1 MNCMS
6 VCVCT
11 LKLQTSHPSQI
22 NKNFKKI
29 SFTYTFTYTL
39 LTLKPTFYSFY
50 IIQFNYNMTDFV
62 YQGEDFDEK
71 VRKQVEFYFS
81 DSNLQTDKF
90 LWKIYESNNGWVEL
104 KTILTFGRMRQY
116 RPEDKV
122 ISALKELKKLV
133 LSANNDMIR
142 RKDPIKDFNEVKNTR
157 KRNTIHIEGF
167 PKDLSQDDVENWVN
181 EKVIVQLPKEKE
193 VCSIRRIKSRAKKE
207 FFGVVDIEFKTQE
220 DAEFILNNVE
230 LSYPEG
236 IISKEDAQSLE
247 KKDLLKKMTLLTFQE
262 MRESSKRFGVNEVT
276 KRRNSFNEN
285 HKGGNK
291 KFKKGNNNGKGKN
304 NKNENDNGNGTEDKE
319 TKLEKVE
326 EIDSTKENT
335 EEVAAKETAPESTEK
350 TETKEA
356 PAPATGIETETK
368 TEVTEATEAAKE
380 E

>member
-1 MNCMS
+1 M
-6 VCVCT
+6 CVCT

-90 LWKIYESNNGWVEL
+90 LWKIYESNDGWVEL

-181 EKVIVQLPKEKE
+181 EKVIVQLPKEKKFVLFVE
-193 VCSIRRIKSRAKKE
+193 LRVEQRKNSL
-207 FFGVVDIEFKTQE
+207 VLL
-220 DAEFILNNVE
+220 ILN
-230 LSYPEG
+230 L
-236 IISKEDAQSLE
+236 K
-247 KKDLLKKMTLLTFQE
+247 LKKMP
-262 MRESSKRFGVNEVT
+262 
-276 KRRNSFNEN
+276 NSF
-285 HKGGNK
+285 
-291 KFKKGNNNGKGKN
+291 
-304 NKNENDNGNGTEDKE
+304 
-319 TKLEKVE
+319 
-326 EIDSTKENT
+326 
-335 EEVAAKETAPESTEK
+335 
-350 TETKEA
+350 
-356 PAPATGIETETK
+356 
-368 TEVTEATEAAKE
+368 
-380 E
+380 

>member
-1 MNCMS
+1 
-6 VCVCT
+6 
-11 LKLQTSHPSQI
+11 
-22 NKNFKKI
+22 
-29 SFTYTFTYTL
+29 
-39 LTLKPTFYSFY
+39 
-50 IIQFNYNMTDFV
+50 MTDFV

-90 LWKIYESNNGWVEL
+90 LWKIYESNDGWVEL

-116 RPEDKV
+116 RPEEKV
-122 ISALKELKKLV
+122 ISALKDLEKLV

-142 RKDPIKDFNEVKNTR
+142 RKDPLKDFNEVRNTR

-167 PKDLSQDDVENWVN
+167 PKTLSQDDVENWVN

-236 IISKEDAQSLE
+236 IISKQDAESLE

-262 MRESSKRFGVNEVT
+262 MRESGKRFGLNEVT

-304 NKNENDNGNGTEDKE
+304 NKNENGEHKNGNDDKE

-326 EIDSTKENT
+326 EIDSAKEGT
-335 EEVAAKETAPESTEK
+335 EEAKAADSGAKEAVPESKE
-350 TETKEA
+350 EPVKEA
-356 PAPATGIETETK
+356 A
-368 TEVTEATEAAKE
+368 EATETTETIGTTGTTETAQE